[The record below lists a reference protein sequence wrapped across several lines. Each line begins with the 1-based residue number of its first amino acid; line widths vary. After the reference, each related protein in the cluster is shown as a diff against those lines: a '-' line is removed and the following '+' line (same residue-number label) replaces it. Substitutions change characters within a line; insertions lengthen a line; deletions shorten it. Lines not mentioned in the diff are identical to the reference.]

1 MTDSEQHVADSIA
14 QWVWSGFYT
23 RDDIEHMMDDIVD
36 DDCDVDELRSL
47 IGPKLREKQKAERS
61 WPALTDCDRLDK
73 VFYDLHEQGIC
84 ALANAGYTKSDGYSD
99 VAEAVADAPDGHY
112 TGYCFYHGQDVER
125 AIEGYGVML
134 AFGDLGDDD
143 ARGLQVG
150 LVIADALRQAGFQV
164 DWDGTMQT
172 RINLPVFDWKRRAAA
187 QAS

>member
-23 RDDIEHMMDDIVD
+23 RDDIEQMMDDIVD
-36 DDCDVDELRSL
+36 DDCDVDALRSL

-125 AIEGYGVML
+125 AVEGHGVML

-143 ARGLQVG
+143 ARGIQVG

>member
-23 RDDIEHMMDDIVD
+23 RDDIDRMIDDIVD
-36 DDCDVDELRSL
+36 DDCDVDALRSL

-73 VFYDLHEQGIC
+73 VFYDLHEQGVC
-84 ALANAGYTKSDGYSD
+84 ALANAGYTKSDGYAD

-125 AIEGYGVML
+125 AIEGHGVML
-134 AFGDLGDDD
+134 AFGDLGDND
-143 ARGLQVG
+143 ARGIQVG
-150 LVIADALRQAGFQV
+150 QLIANALRQAGFQV
-164 DWDGTMQT
+164 DWDGSMQT
-172 RINLPVFDWKRRAAA
+172 RINLPTFDWKRRA
-187 QAS
+187 ST

>member
-23 RDDIEHMMDDIVD
+23 RDDIEQMMDDIVD
-36 DDCDVDELRSL
+36 DDCDVDALRSL

-73 VFYDLHEQGIC
+73 VFYDLHERGIC
-84 ALANAGYTKSDGYSD
+84 ALANAGYTKSDGYAD
-99 VAEAVADAPDGHY
+99 VADAVADAPDGHY

-125 AIEGYGVML
+125 AIEGHGVML

-143 ARGLQVG
+143 ARGMEVG
-150 LVIADALRQAGFQV
+150 QAVAEALRQAGFQV
-164 DWDGTMQT
+164 DWDGSMQT
-172 RINLPVFDWKRRAAA
+172 RINLPVFDWKRRASAPA
-187 QAS
+187 P